1 MRFYNDF
8 REVHSEVIRDLAEM
22 GKVVKPKTMQ
32 NKSIEGNKDYET
44 KELQNYS
51 YTILHPERVLNDP
64 HEKVDVSWC
73 EAEFLERISPFPIN
87 PGEAYKL
94 RPEVWNEFLVPNV
107 CGFKQEGQEMPDEI
121 FDYTYSERMCEQ
133 LPRLIKYLK
142 ADPDT
147 RRAYLSI
154 WNPWDILLVDTPTR
168 VPCSLG
174 YLFQIR
180 DGKLTM
186 KYSMRSCD
194 IMTHFANDIYLA
206 AKLQAYVAEQVGVG
220 IGYLVHEVASLHAY
234 NKDLEGVF

>member
-8 REVHSEVIRDLAEM
+8 REVYSEVMRDLAEM
-22 GKVVKPKTMQ
+22 GKVVRPKTMQ
-32 NKSIEGNKDYET
+32 NKNIDGDKDYET

-64 HEKVDVSWC
+64 HEKVDVEWC
-73 EAEFLERISPFPIN
+73 EAEFLERISPLPIN

-94 RPEVWNEFLVPNV
+94 RPEVWNEFLVPNP
-107 CGFKQEGQEMPDEI
+107 GWDHLPDRV
-121 FDYTYSERMCEQ
+121 FDYTYSERMYDQ
-133 LPRLIKYLK
+133 LPKLIEYLK

-154 WNPWDILLVDTPTR
+154 WNPYDLMIVDTLVR

-180 DGKLTM
+180 DGKLTV

-194 IMTHFANDIYLA
+194 IMTHFANDVYLA

-220 IGYLVHEVASLHAY
+220 IGHLVHEIGSLHAY
-234 NKDLEGVF
+234 NKDLKGVF